1 MVKEIERVGIPVV
14 HMCTIT
20 PISLTVGANRII
32 PTIAI
37 PHPLGNP
44 ALTAEDEYALR
55 YKLVDAAIKAFSVE
69 VDKQTVFDVYFPIR
83 SKRTPRGK
91 NRGGRPEYYI

>member
-1 MVKEIERVGIPVV
+1 MVKEVERVGIPVV

-37 PHPLGNP
+37 PYPLGNP
-44 ALTAEDEYALR
+44 TLTPEDEYALR
-55 YKLVDAAIKAFSVE
+55 YKLTEAAVKAFTVE
-69 VDKQTVFDVYFPIR
+69 VDKQTVFEV
-83 SKRTPRGK
+83 
-91 NRGGRPEYYI
+91 

>member
-20 PISLTVGANRII
+20 PISMTVGANRIV

-44 ALTAEDEYALR
+44 ALVAEEEYALR
-55 YKLVDAAIKAFSVE
+55 YKLVERAIEAFTIPVDDQTIFE
-69 VDKQTVFDVYFPIR
+69 V
-83 SKRTPRGK
+83 
-91 NRGGRPEYYI
+91 

>member
-37 PHPLGNP
+37 PYPMGNP
-44 ALTAEDEYALR
+44 ALTEEDEYALR
-55 YKLVDAAIKAFSVE
+55 YKLTEAAVNAFTVE
-69 VDKQTVFDVYFPIR
+69 VDKQTVFEF
-83 SKRTPRGK
+83 
-91 NRGGRPEYYI
+91 